1 MIRATLEN
9 TQDVPKFLDENSLQI
24 TNTIVEVIGEIYKTR
39 KKSAPIF
46 EITLMDANGVFEVS
60 LPRSE
65 WEKSLQNCIKY
76 YSESDMYDEA
86 VDTYSLLEKVKEH
99 GK

>member
-1 MIRATLEN
+1 MIRATLGN

-46 EITLMDANGVFEVS
+46 EITLMDVNGVFEVS

-65 WEKSLQNCIKY
+65 
-76 YSESDMYDEA
+76 
-86 VDTYSLLEKVKEH
+86 
-99 GK
+99 